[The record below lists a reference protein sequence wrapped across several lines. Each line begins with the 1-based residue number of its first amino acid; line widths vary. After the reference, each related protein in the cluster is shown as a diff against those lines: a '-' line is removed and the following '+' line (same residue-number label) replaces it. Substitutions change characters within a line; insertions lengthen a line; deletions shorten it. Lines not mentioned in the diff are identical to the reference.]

1 MTGLRNKPV
10 IFYSFLQNICYNKMI
25 LRKGCVHLKEGRI
38 TKLIGGLYTVVDDNF
53 NYTELKARGK
63 FRHTKESPK
72 VGDLVMYD
80 EDFIKKVKPRK
91 NNLVRPP
98 VCNVDQA
105 ILINSAKEPNF
116 SFNLLDR
123 FLLLIENEDITP
135 VIVITK
141 IDLMKEED
149 LAVLKKKLEYY
160 QGFYKVVYLSSKTL
174 ENVEALNDLFKDK
187 ISVFAGQTGAGKSS
201 LLNAIRPDLK
211 LETNAI
217 SKALGRGKHTTRHSE
232 LLEIYH
238 GLVADTP
245 GFSKLEFY
253 DIDIDNVPINFI
265 DFFELSSQCKYRG
278 CTHINEPKCKVK
290 EELEKGNILPERY
303 ADYKSIYEEI
313 KTQKPKY

>member
-1 MTGLRNKPV
+1 MKDGL
-10 IFYSFLQNICYNKMI
+10 II
-25 LRKGCVHLKEGRI
+25 
-38 TKLIGGLYTVVDDNF
+38 KLIGGLYTVLDEEN
-53 NYTELKARGK
+53 NSHKLKARGK

-72 VGDLVMYD
+72 VGDRVLFD
-80 EDFIKKVKPRK
+80 HEFIKDLKERK

-98 VCNVDQA
+98 ICNVDQA

-123 FLLLIENEDITP
+123 FLMTIENEEITP

-141 IDLMKEED
+141 IDLLESKELE
-149 LAVLKKKLEYY
+149 VLKAKMKYY
-160 QGFYKVVYLSSKTL
+160 ETFYDVVYLSSKTK
-174 ENVEALNDLFKDK
+174 ENVEALNHIFKDK

-201 LLNAIRPDLK
+201 LLNAINPLFN

-232 LLEIYH
+232 LLPVYG

-245 GFSKLEFY
+245 GFSKLDFF
-253 DIDIDNVPINFI
+253 DIDLENVPMNFV
-265 DFFELSSQCKYRG
+265 DFFELSSECKFRA

-290 EELEKGNILPERY
+290 EEVEKGNILSSRY
-303 ADYKSIYEEI
+303 ENYKSIFDEI
-313 KTQKPKY
+313 KNTKPKY